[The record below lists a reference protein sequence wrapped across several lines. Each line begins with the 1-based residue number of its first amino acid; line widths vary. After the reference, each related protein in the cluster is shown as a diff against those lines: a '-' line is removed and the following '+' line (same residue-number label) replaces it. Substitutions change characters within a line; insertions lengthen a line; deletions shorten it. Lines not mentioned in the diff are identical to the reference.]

1 MSKAEKIEQILEAM
15 KEIEEDI
22 KVLQS
27 NIDKAREYLS
37 KDIEDINEE
46 YFDKYLDIEEGLN
59 HIILF

>member
-1 MSKAEKIEQILEAM
+1 MSKAEKIEQILAAM

-59 HIILF
+59 HIELF